1 MTWQDIFKSVTLL
14 GDNFVL
20 LFFSAVFVVYLHK
33 QKQKSLA
40 KAWIQALLFCLGAV
54 LVSKAIGYALIGR
67 TPDALFVSISG
78 HSTFATFYYLSVWLV
93 IQSKTSPA
101 SISWRRSAMV
111 VAVIGLILAVAFS
124 RLILEQH
131 TIGEIVAGLV
141 LGLLGVLLFWRR
153 RQEDATGLGFY
164 QVALAAVIV
173 GRIVV
178 ACQPVPLE
186 DLVQHGADSVVGS
199 LWQ

>member
-1 MTWQDIFKSVTLL
+1 
-14 GDNFVL
+14 
-20 LFFSAVFVVYLHK
+20 
-33 QKQKSLA
+33 
-40 KAWIQALLFCLGAV
+40 
-54 LVSKAIGYALIGR
+54 
-67 TPDALFVSISG
+67 
-78 HSTFATFYYLSVWLV
+78 
-93 IQSKTSPA
+93 
-101 SISWRRSAMV
+101 MV